1 MGKLSCP
8 LSSILLDFIS
18 ISKYLFFLLNF
29 VFYNKYYYYKLKT
42 NKQIIDLRTEYP
54 HQTDCNDLINQTYPI
69 VTRVVLRQQGDY
81 LFLHIS
87 CYSILI
93 LGTYNY
99 HQTVLFKWI
108 DKENAFGLM
117 NNIYTMRIYILTDNG
132 VS

>member
-54 HQTDCNDLINQTYPI
+54 HQTDYNDLINQTYPI

-81 LFLHIS
+81 LFLNIS

-99 HQTVLFKWI
+99 RQTVLFKWLYHRYVWTGPYV
-108 DKENAFGLM
+108 ALPFFF
-117 NNIYTMRIYILTDNG
+117 
-132 VS
+132 